1 MSSQLV
7 QIFGALCVL
16 SGFAAAQFGVL
27 RVESIPY
34 LVLNLVGSSV
44 LAVLAAV
51 DHQYG
56 FLLLEGVWAVV
67 SAWGLYQAFAEGWA

>member
-1 MSSQLV
+1 MSSQVV

-16 SGFAAAQFGVL
+16 SGFAAAQFGML

-44 LAVLAAV
+44 LAALAAV

-56 FLLLEGVWAVV
+56 FLLLEAVWAVV
-67 SAWGLYQAFAEGWA
+67 SAWSLTRLAFTNP

>member
-1 MSSQLV
+1 MSSQLL

-34 LVLNLVGSSV
+34 LILNLLGSSV
-44 LAVLAAV
+44 LAALAAI
-51 DHQYG
+51 DAQYG
-56 FLLLEGVWAVV
+56 FLLLEAVWAMV
-67 SAWGLYQAFAEGWA
+67 SAWALTRTVFTNP